1 METVRSAPIQALAL
15 IVALMA
21 LSSLARSRE
30 VAPAPADFAKTVAP
44 RLSAGARALRDGQ
57 PMNVNTASEA
67 DLQLLPRIGPALA
80 GRIAAHRPF
89 GSIEELT
96 RVPGI
101 GPRTLERLRPLV
113 VAGNSSVISE

>member
-1 METVRSAPIQALAL
+1 MEPVRSAPIQALAL

-30 VAPAPADFAKTVAP
+30 VAPTPADFAKTVAP
-44 RLSAGARALRDGQ
+44 RLSAGARALRDGR
-57 PMNVNTASEA
+57 PMDVNTASEA

-80 GRIAAHRPF
+80 GRIVEHRPF
-89 GSIEELT
+89 ESIDQLT

-101 GPRTLERLRPLV
+101 GPRTLERLRHLV
-113 VAGNSSVISE
+113 VAENSPVISD